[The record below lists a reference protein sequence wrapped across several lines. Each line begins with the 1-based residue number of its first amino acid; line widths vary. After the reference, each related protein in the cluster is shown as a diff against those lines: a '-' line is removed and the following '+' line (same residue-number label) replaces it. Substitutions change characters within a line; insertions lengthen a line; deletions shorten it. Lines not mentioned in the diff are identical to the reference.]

1 MSDIF
6 IAVGFSQRI
15 KDDKLIGFSLNLIK
29 DVAKAI
35 DYIQLLS
42 VP

>member
-15 KDDKLIGFSLNLIK
+15 KDDKLIGFSHNPIK
-29 DVAKAI
+29 DVAKAT
-35 DYIQLLS
+35 DCIQFLS
-42 VP
+42 VS